1 MLQEPFGSSA
11 PSMSAT
17 FTNADTNFDDF
28 FTSPMAF
35 SLDAYD
41 VNFFDTAD
49 FLPKDLDDGSID
61 APDSLPDA
69 FWEPIDPVS
78 KLLSFPCTGIA
89 PKTPIS
95 FSNELGQPQEVPPT
109 ETPCSCLGQALA
121 LMRQISSPSSPY
133 TCTTWS
139 GQNLDTA
146 SGKPSIHAVIAQNEA
161 TIDSMSA
168 MLDCLC
174 LQDGYVLAVMSLII
188 FKALGWYAAVAWGA
202 PSVQF
207 PPTGRSPSPSSA
219 EQALQDSTT
228 VGNFRLE
235 GEDSARLTAQLVLGE
250 LHRVR
255 QLIDRL
261 SPKLKVHAARK
272 EEEPE
277 GAEAPE
283 SRDVYG
289 EMALPLSAVM
299 YHQLDVDLRRRL
311 KAVSREIIDRLK
323 RL

>member
-1 MLQEPFGSSA
+1 MLQEPLGSTGPPM
-11 PSMSAT
+11 PST
-17 FTNADTNFDDF
+17 FTNTDTNFDDF
-28 FTSPMAF
+28 FTSPMSF
-35 SLDAYD
+35 SIDAYD
-41 VNFFDTAD
+41 VNFFETAD
-49 FLPKDLDDGSID
+49 FLPKDTDDGSND
-61 APDSLPDA
+61 ASDSLPDT
-69 FWEPIDPVS
+69 FWEPNDPVS
-78 KLLSFPCTGIA
+78 KLLDFPCTGIA
-89 PKTPIS
+89 PKTPS
-95 FSNELGQPQEVPPT
+95 SLSNEPRQTQEVRLT
-109 ETPCSCLGQALA
+109 ETSCSCLGQALA

-139 GQNLDTA
+139 AQELDIA

-161 TIDSMSA
+161 TIEAMGA

-188 FKALGWYAAVAWGA
+188 FKALGWYAAVARGA
-202 PSVQF
+202 PIVQL
-207 PPTGRSPSPSSA
+207 PHTGRSPSPSSS
-219 EQALQDSTT
+219 EQAFQDSTT

-235 GEDSARLTAQLVLGE
+235 GEDSARLTGQLVLGE

-255 QLIDRL
+255 QLIDQL
-261 SPKLKVHAARK
+261 SPKLKVHAAK
-272 EEEPE
+272 KAEEE

-299 YHQLDVDLRRRL
+299 YDQLVVDLRRRL